1 MREVPSQASPDVPV
15 RHAHHGL
22 ATHGF
27 SLIELLVTLSV
38 VAVLMG
44 IAMPAFS
51 SFVHDSR
58 LSSEAN
64 TLVFDLNFARSEAV
78 KLDTTVQVCASS
90 DGATCVGTWSQGWI
104 VLCPANCP
112 AGLGAPPVV
121 LAAAP
126 ALTDGNTAD
135 EVLAGANEISFLS
148 TAQTDATK
156 LQFVFCDN
164 RGAAD
169 GRDVEVNS
177 IGGVASASTA
187 GQTVAGAALGAC

>member
-1 MREVPSQASPDVPV
+1 V

-22 ATHGF
+22 ATRGF

-38 VAVLMG
+38 AAILMG
-44 IAMPAFS
+44 VAMPAFS
-51 SFVHDSR
+51 SFVHNTR

-64 TLVFDLNFARSEAV
+64 ALVFDLNLARSEAV
-78 KLDTTVQVCASS
+78 KLDTTLEVCASS
-90 DGATCVGTWSQGWI
+90 NGAACGGTWSQGWI

-112 AGLGAPPVV
+112 PGLGATPAV

-126 ALTDGNTAD
+126 ALTDGNAVD
-135 EVLAGANEISFLS
+135 ELLAGAVEISFLS
-148 TAQTDATK
+148 TGQTDATK

-177 IGGVASASTA
+177 LGGIASASTA
-187 GQTVAGAALGAC
+187 GQTVAGNALGAC

>member
-1 MREVPSQASPDVPV
+1 V
-15 RHAHHGL
+15 RPAHHDF
-22 ATHGF
+22 ATRGF
-27 SLIELLVTLSV
+27 TLTELLVSLSV
-38 VAVLMG
+38 AAVLMA

-58 LSSEAN
+58 LSSQAN
-64 TLVFDLNFARSEAV
+64 TLVFDLNLARSEAV
-78 KLDTTVQVCASS
+78 KLDTTVQVCASA
-90 DGATCVGTWSQGWI
+90 DGATCAGTWSQGWI

-112 AGLGAPPVV
+112 AGLGAPPVI
-121 LAAAP
+121 LAAGP
-126 ALTDGNTAD
+126 ALTDGNTVD
-135 EVLAGANEISFLS
+135 EVLAGAIEISFLS
-148 TAQTDATK
+148 TGQTDANK

>member
-1 MREVPSQASPDVPV
+1 V

-22 ATHGF
+22 ARRGF
-27 SLIELLVTLSV
+27 TLIELLVTLSV
-38 VAVLMG
+38 AAVLMG

-51 SFVHDSR
+51 SFVHNTR

-64 TLVFDLNFARSEAV
+64 TLVFDLNLARSQAV
-78 KLDTTVQVCASS
+78 KLDTTVEVCASS
-90 DGATCVGTWSQGWI
+90 NGAACGGTWSQGWI

-112 AGLGAPPVV
+112 AGLGVPPVV
-121 LAAAP
+121 LAVAP
-126 ALTDGNTAD
+126 ALTDGNTVD
-135 EVLAGANEISFLS
+135 EVLAGAAEISFLS
-148 TAQTDATK
+148 TGQTDATK

-164 RGAAD
+164 RGAAE

-187 GQTVAGAALGAC
+187 GQTVAGDALGAC